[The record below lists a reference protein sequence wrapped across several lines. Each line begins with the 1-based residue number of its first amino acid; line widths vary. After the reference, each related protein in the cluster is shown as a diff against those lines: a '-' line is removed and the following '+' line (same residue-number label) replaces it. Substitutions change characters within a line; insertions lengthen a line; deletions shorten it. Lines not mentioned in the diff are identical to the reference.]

1 MGTVTAGRG
10 TGVIEI
16 PGPVPIIVGVVPVI
30 VGVVPVIV
38 GVVPVIVGEVPVI
51 VGVVPIIVGV
61 VPITA
66 GVVPGDGA
74 GEGTVPIISE
84 TFPLLSSNMNGGR
97 PSRKPAGIALGIIL
111 APLNATQKFND

>member
-1 MGTVTAGRG
+1 VT
-10 TGVIEI
+10 EI

-30 VGVVPVIV
+30 AGEVPVIV
-38 GVVPVIVGEVPVI
+38 GVVPIIVGVVPVI

-84 TFPLLSSNMNGGR
+84 TFPLLSSNTNGGR
-97 PSRKPAGIALGIIL
+97 PSRKPAGTALGIIL
-111 APLNATQKFND
+111 APLNFTQKFND

>member
-16 PGPVPIIVGVVPVI
+16 PGPVPII

-111 APLNATQKFND
+111 APLNAYSKIQ